1 MVSKATFKFRLYVAG
16 NSQNSSEALANLT
29 AICKHYLADRHEIEV
44 IDVIRQPQRALVD
57 GVRMTPNL
65 VKLAPA
71 PFRRVVGTLAHTKR
85 VLIALDIEN
94 SDIGV
99 VPAA

>member
-1 MVSKATFKFRLYVAG
+1 MVSKAIFKFRLYVAG
-16 NSQNSSEALANLT
+16 TSQNSSEALANLT
-29 AICKHYLADRHEIEV
+29 GICDHYLADRHEIEV

-57 GVRMTPNL
+57 GIRMTPSL

-85 VLIALDIEN
+85 VLMALDIADV
-94 SDIGV
+94 DIGV
-99 VPAA
+99 APV